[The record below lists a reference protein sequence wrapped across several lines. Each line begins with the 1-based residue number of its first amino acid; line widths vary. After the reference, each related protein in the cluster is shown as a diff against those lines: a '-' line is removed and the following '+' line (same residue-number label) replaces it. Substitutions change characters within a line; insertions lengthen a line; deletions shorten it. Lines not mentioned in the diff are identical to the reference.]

1 MDNNFALHQLE
12 VSLEATLGAFVD
24 PNSRT
29 PLDQWSIIKIEYLLE
44 QYPDNR
50 LRQIWSSR
58 PRTYV
63 LFRKVQ
69 NIQRNTELCA
79 FIEQKLHDLLLPL
92 PINQLPDA
100 IKSDVE
106 LRDCFLRLQL
116 LVLSNPET
124 IVPPPGAGAS
134 QAIVETHSHVDDGDA
149 FFHSKQKLGSGGS
162 GFVDSVVCKFTGNEY
177 ARKKIPR
184 PSNIT
189 LSDQQTLTEFEQ
201 ELAALKRLRNYK
213 HMVQYIAS
221 YTDYKSL
228 AFIMTPI
235 ADYDLRVFLESYGPN
250 QDRIADRGLLLEF
263 FGCLATATRTLH
275 GCQIRHMDIKPS
287 NILIKGR
294 TVLFCDFG
302 ISRDWSGTSGDTTQ
316 GPVYKKTTRYCSP
329 EVNEGQQRNK
339 ASDIFSLGVVYLE
352 MISVLGGFTVE
363 AMRTFL
369 RKNGYTDA
377 PCHNLLGVNQWIEEL
392 RKVLIEEEAVAL
404 QWIGCMVCPLRPHGG
419 L

>member
-1 MDNNFALHQLE
+1 MDNDFALHQLE
-12 VSLEATLGAFVD
+12 VSLRAFVD
-24 PNSRT
+24 PIPQT
-29 PLDQWSIIKIEYLLE
+29 PLHQTSIFRIQHLLE
-44 QYPDNR
+44 RYPDNR

-63 LFRKVQ
+63 LFRIVQ
-69 NIQRNTELCA
+69 SLQENTELCA

-106 LRDCFLRLQL
+106 LRDRFLRLQL

-124 IVPPPGAGAS
+124 IVPPPGESAG
-134 QAIVETHSHVDDGDA
+134 QAIIETHSHVDDGDA
-149 FFHSKQKLGSGGS
+149 FFHNKQKLGAGGS
-162 GFVDSVVCKFTGNEY
+162 GFVDSVVCKFTGIEY

-184 PSNIT
+184 PSNIA
-189 LSDQQTLTEFEQ
+189 LSDQQTFIEFEQ
-201 ELAALKRLRNYK
+201 ELAALKRLRNYP

-235 ADYDLRVFLESYGPN
+235 ADYDLRDFLEGLGPN
-250 QDRIADRGLLLEF
+250 QDRIADRGLLQEF

-316 GPVYKKTTRYCSP
+316 GPIYKKTTKYCSP
-329 EVNEGQQRNK
+329 EVDDGQQRNK
-339 ASDIFSLGVVYLE
+339 ASDIFSLGMVYLE

-369 RKNGYTDA
+369 RKNGHTDV
-377 PCHNLLGVNQWIEEL
+377 PCRNLLGVNKWIEEL
-392 RKVLIEEEAVAL
+392 RKALIEEEAVPL
-404 QWIGCMVCPLRPHGG
+404 QWIGRMVCPLHPHGG
-419 L
+419 LRH

>member
-12 VSLEATLGAFVD
+12 VSLGAFVD
-24 PNSRT
+24 PVPQT
-29 PLDQWSIIKIEYLLE
+29 PLHQKSIFRIQYLLE

-50 LRQIWSSR
+50 FRQIWSSR

-63 LFRKVQ
+63 LFRIVQ
-69 NIQRNTELCA
+69 SIPNNIELCA

-124 IVPPPGAGAS
+124 IVPPPG

-149 FFHSKQKLGSGGS
+149 FFDNKQRLGAGGS
-162 GFVDSVVCKFTGNEY
+162 GFVDSVVCKFTGIEY

-184 PSNIT
+184 PSNIA
-189 LSDQQTLTEFEQ
+189 LSDQQALTEFEQ
-201 ELAALKRLRNYK
+201 ELASLKRLRNYP

-235 ADYDLRVFLESYGPN
+235 ADYDLRVFLEGLGPN
-250 QDRIADRGLLLEF
+250 QDRVADRGLLLEF

-316 GPVYKKTTRYCSP
+316 GPIYKKTTKYCSP
-329 EVNEGQQRNK
+329 EVDDGQQRNK

-352 MISVLGGFTVE
+352 MMTVLGGFTVE

-369 RKNGYTDA
+369 RTNCYTDV
-377 PCHNLLGVNQWIEEL
+377 PCRNLLGVNQWIEEL
-392 RKVLIEEEAVAL
+392 RKALIEEEAVPL
-404 QWIGCMVCPLRPHGG
+404 QWIGRMVRTLRLHGG